1 MRPLSAL
8 ELLGVWERGRRQ
20 SPVRQALLLLEAACP
35 DETPEALAA
44 LPVGRRDARLLKL
57 RALMLGSHLESVV
70 ACPACGEQLEF
81 SLEAET
87 LLVTVEE
94 DLPETF
100 TIQSDGYEVSFR
112 LPNSLDLADVAAR
125 EDAGAARE
133 DAGAALLLE
142 RCLVYA
148 RQENQ
153 DVTVAQ
159 LPEEVAAAIVDGMLH
174 ADPQAEVH
182 LALSCPA
189 CAHQW
194 QSLFDIVSFFWGELE
209 AWARRLLYDVHTLA
223 SAYGWRE
230 ADILAMSA
238 WRREQYLNMA
248 NR

>member
-1 MRPLSAL
+1 MRPLSAS
-8 ELLGVWERGRRQ
+8 ELLAVWERGRRQ
-20 SPVRQALLLLEAACP
+20 PPVRQALLLLEAACP

-57 RALMLGSHLESVV
+57 RASMLGSHLESVV

-87 LLVTVEE
+87 LLVASEE

-125 EDAGAARE
+125 EDAGAAS
-133 DAGAALLLE
+133 LLE
-142 RCLVYA
+142 RCLVHA
-148 RQENQ
+148 RQENE

-159 LPEEVAAAIVDGMLH
+159 LPEVVAAAIVDSMLH
-174 ADPQAEVH
+174 ADPQAEVR

-194 QSLFDIVSFFWGELE
+194 QSLFDIVSFFWSELE
-209 AWARRLLYDVHTLA
+209 AWAQRLLYDVHTLA
-223 SAYGWRE
+223 STYGWRE

>member
-1 MRPLSAL
+1 MRPLSAS
-8 ELLGVWERGRRQ
+8 ELLAVWERGRRQ
-20 SPVRQALLLLEAACP
+20 PPVRQALLLLEAACP

-57 RALMLGSHLESVV
+57 RASMLGSHLESVV

-87 LLVTVEE
+87 LLVASEE

-112 LPNSLDLADVAAR
+112 LPNSLDLADVATDK
-125 EDAGAARE
+125 DAAVPQV
-133 DAGAALLLE
+133 LE
-142 RCLVYA
+142 RCLVQA
-148 RQENQ
+148 RHQNE
-153 DVTVAQ
+153 DVSVAQ
-159 LPEEVAAAIVDGMLH
+159 LPEGAITAMIDRMRQ

-194 QSLFDIVSFFWGELE
+194 QSLFDIVSFFWSELE
-209 AWARRLLYDVHTLA
+209 AWAQRLLYDVHTLA
-223 SAYGWRE
+223 STYGWRE